1 MIQATLQHHDSQ
13 ENLVSTSAKVMSA
26 YVYIFL
32 VGSLFGNFASSNL
45 NQFVLWV
52 LGPCV
57 LFYILSKNVSKITKL
72 PIEIK
77 LFGALLPIAMFGLIN
92 VEDSDGY
99 FRYFKVIL
107 SNWLLMIMVF
117 ASVERPSEIKLL
129 LKSVFF
135 ASMTVVL
142 LSVFIKDPTQD
153 ATDEYY
159 RLTGI
164 TGNANGLATF
174 SRIGVLLAL
183 FYTFTS
189 EGIIRRVFY
198 LGLIILCINVIIL
211 TASRGAFANIL
222 LSLTLFFIFRK
233 LSGGRL
239 IMALI
244 FAYLLYLMFLTFGE
258 DLFGDT
264 YLYRRITR
272 NESVDNAVESE
283 ARISLYF
290 RTFDLFLDNPIL
302 GAGLNQVKKKLG
314 SISHSD
320 FLDIAAQT
328 GIFGFIAYFSIYIR
342 LFRRIVKNWA
352 FNNKIYN
359 DFSST
364 FFMTLFVSEIIYGI
378 SNPNWFSQ
386 VNMFILA
393 IIITHY
399 SILDKQSILLTRQ
412 NRLFRNAP
420 SFSPN

>member
-1 MIQATLQHHDSQ
+1 
-13 ENLVSTSAKVMSA
+13 MSA

-32 VGSLFGNFASSNL
+32 VGSIFGNYASSNL

-52 LGPCV
+52 LGPSV
-57 LFYILSKNVSKITKL
+57 LFFVLSKNVSKITKL
-72 PIEIK
+72 PVEIK
-77 LFGALLPIAMFGLIN
+77 LFGMLLPISLLGLIN
-92 VEDSDGY
+92 VENSDSF
-99 FRYFKVIL
+99 FRYFKVIM

-117 ASVERPSEIKLL
+117 SSVERPSEIKLL

-183 FYTFTS
+183 FYALTY
-189 EGIIRRVFY
+189 EGIIKKLFY
-198 LGLIILCINVIIL
+198 FGMIIFCINVIIL

-222 LSLTLFFIFRK
+222 LSLSLFFLFRR
-233 LSGGRL
+233 LSGIRL
-239 IMALI
+239 ILALLS
-244 FAYLLYLMFLTFGE
+244 AYLLYLAFLTFGE

-264 YLYRRITR
+264 FLYRRITR
-272 NESVDNAVESE
+272 NETVNDAVESE
-283 ARISLYF
+283 ARITLYIK
-290 RTFDLFLDNPIL
+290 TFNLFLDNPIL
-302 GAGLNQVKKKLG
+302 GAGLNQVKQKLG

-328 GIFGFIAYFSIYIR
+328 GIFGIMAYFSIYLR
-342 LFRRIVKNWA
+342 LFKRVVKNWS
-352 FNNKIYN
+352 FNNLIYN
-359 DFSST
+359 SFSST
-364 FFMTLFVSEIIYGI
+364 FFMTLFVSEVIYGI

-386 VNMFILA
+386 INMFILA

-399 SILDKQSILLTRQ
+399 SIVEKQSNHLRKASMLNKRQ
-412 NRLFRNAP
+412 SAFIP
-420 SFSPN
+420 S